1 MPVLDNWEVE
11 ACESSD
17 HTLHV
22 DVATHSA
29 SRSAAAHRAY
39 RRRNPAKGV
48 SATAAVVVEVV
59 LTFRGQSGDE
69 ELSTGG
75 ARHTSQHPEPDA
87 TRLAK

>member
-39 RRRNPAKGV
+39 RRRTQAKGV
-48 SATAAVVVEVV
+48 SATAAVVEMV
-59 LTFRGQSGDE
+59 LTFGGQSGDE

-75 ARHTSQHPEPDA
+75 ARHTSQHPKPDA